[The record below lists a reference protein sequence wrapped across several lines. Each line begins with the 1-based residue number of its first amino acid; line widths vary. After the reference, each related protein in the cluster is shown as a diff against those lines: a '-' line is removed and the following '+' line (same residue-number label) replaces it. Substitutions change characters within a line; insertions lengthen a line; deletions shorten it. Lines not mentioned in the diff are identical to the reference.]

1 MNDKPASKTT
11 TPRVAVIG
19 LGHWGTNLV
28 RNVAAL
34 GALAALHDASPAT
47 RAKFAAS
54 YPTARLHDDA
64 EAVLADPAI
73 EAVMIATPAATH
85 GALVKRALE
94 AGKHIFVEKPLCLDV
109 AEAKALA
116 ADAAKRGRILMV
128 GHLLHYH
135 PAFLALGAAVKAGRL
150 GKLRYIYSHRLSLG
164 RIRREENALWSF
176 APHDISMILAL
187 MGAMP
192 VRVSAEGAQFL
203 ADNVADTT
211 LTHFTFPGGEQAHV
225 FVSWLHPFKDQ
236 RLVVVGEKAMAVF
249 NDVAAGPEKLLLYR
263 HEAGWTGDIPF
274 VTKAEAEAIPFDAG
288 AEPLK
293 RECETFLAALRGG
306 PAPPSDAP
314 EGIRVLTVLDA
325 CQRAIEGKAPV
336 ELKG

>member
-1 MNDKPASKTT
+1 MAA
-11 TPRVAVIG
+11 PRIGEIG
-19 LGHWGTNLV
+19 LGHWGANLV

-34 GALAALHDASPAT
+34 GALAAMYDAAPAT
-47 RAKFAAS
+47 RAKFAAAH
-54 YPTARLHDDA
+54 PAARAAESADA
-64 EAVLADPAI
+64 IFADPAI

-85 GALVKRALE
+85 GALVKQALE
-94 AGKHIFVEKPLCLDV
+94 AGKHVFVEKPLCLDV
-109 AEAKALA
+109 AEAEALA
-116 ADAAKRGRILMV
+116 GLAARRGRILMV

-135 PAFLALGAAVKAGRL
+135 PAFLALAAAVKSGRL

-192 VRVSAEGAQFL
+192 VRVSAEGGHFL
-203 ADNVADTT
+203 SHGVADTT

-236 RLVVVGEKAMAVF
+236 RLVVVGERAMAVF
-249 NDVAAGPEKLLLYR
+249 NDVSAGADKLLLYR
-263 HEAGWTGDIPF
+263 HEAGWSGDIPF
-274 VTKAEAEAIPFDAG
+274 VSKAEAEPSPFDAG
-288 AEPLK
+288 AEPLR

-306 PAPPSDAP
+306 PMPPSDAA

-325 CQRAIEGKAPV
+325 CQRALEARAAIE
-336 ELKG
+336 LRTKG